1 MKSDDGAIALA
12 RAVNSLHNRQFIKE
26 RAKFD
31 SGERKKTALVGAAGA
46 ILKSADKPK
55 DSPSS
60 GGERQRLRDVVRQM
74 VALVE
79 KETGKR
85 VPPAALQALIWYP
98 EQELY
103 KKLGVKLRVTSQ
115 DYAGAAQ
122 SLLTKEGFDGKR
134 ISAAAESR
142 PEPARQVAGGKVGGP
157 AQAAG
162 AKGEK
167 LGPLKGEERTAFV
180 GPRVAER
187 LKQEANAKPLTE
199 VFAGLE
205 KRGLPKTNMEK
216 LISRRDDAT
225 RINYVQDNFIDILSE
240 LEDSGKVKINC
251 D

>member
-1 MKSDDGAIALA
+1 
-12 RAVNSLHNRQFIKE
+12 LHNRQFIKE

-31 SGERKKTALVGAAGA
+31 SKERYKTNLVGVAGA
-46 ILKSADKPK
+46 ILKSADKPT

-74 VALVE
+74 VDLVE

-115 DYAGAAQ
+115 DYAGAAE

-134 ISAAAESR
+134 ISAAAQSGSGS
-142 PEPARQVAGGKVGGP
+142 ARSVAGGKVTGP
-157 AQAAG
+157 ASTTG
-162 AKGEK
+162 TKGEK

-187 LKQEANAKPLTE
+187 LKQQANAKPLTAI
-199 VFAGLE
+199 FTGLE
-205 KRGLPKTNMEK
+205 KRGIGKTNMEK
-216 LISRRDDAT
+216 LVNRRDDAA
-225 RINYVQDNFIDILSE
+225 RINYVQENFLDILSE